1 MMLLMNPM
9 PPHDNTKYSVIC
21 RAMCGMYAS
30 IQWQDIIST
39 ILLSV
44 VGVLSSFGFSLLLQK
59 FKNENLL

>member
-1 MMLLMNPM
+1 MLLMNPM

-21 RAMCGMYAS
+21 GAMCGMYAS